1 MESWLQVSIKV
12 THEAV
17 DAVAEL
23 LRDVGARNGVEIE
36 DPLLLNQLRESATWE
51 LCDIPHQENT
61 EVVTVTAYYPENQEL
76 QQHLDA
82 IEAGMKKIE
91 DIFGPC
97 KFGPTL
103 FRQISE
109 KDWANQWK
117 QYFHTSHV
125 GKKIVI
131 KPSWETYEPVG
142 EEKVIALDPGMAFGT
157 GTHATTSMC
166 IKKLEELVTPDC
178 DVFDVGTGS
187 GILAMAAALLGAK
200 SIHAVDIDAKAVEVA
215 KENIAQNHLENRISV
230 AQGNLL
236 DGTEGQADII
246 VANIIADI
254 IILVLP
260 EVAAK
265 LRPNGR
271 FLASGVI
278 EDRYEDVVKAACEY
292 GFKELDVRR
301 KAGWTAI
308 TFGKDA

>member
-76 QQHLDA
+76 QQRLDA
-82 IEAGMKKIE
+82 IEAGLKNIE
-91 DIFGPC
+91 AIFGPC
-97 KFGPTL
+97 RFGPTL

-166 IKKLEELVTPDC
+166 IQRLEELVTPDC

-187 GILAMAAALLGAK
+187 GILAMAAALLGAR

-215 KENIAQNHLENRISV
+215 KENIAQNHLENRITV
-230 AQGNLL
+230 TQGNLL
-236 DGTEGQADII
+236 DGTDGQADVI

-254 IILVLP
+254 IILVMP

-265 LRPNGR
+265 LRADGR

-278 EDRYEDVVKAACEY
+278 EDRYEDVVEAAKKY